1 MTSGAG
7 SLIVKRSK
15 WRSDVKGGFSGKNRV
30 VFYYYY
36 KSCDQVSVGLRGSWM
51 ARSDN

>member
-7 SLIVKRSK
+7 SLIVKPSE

-30 VFYYYY
+30 VFYDYY
-36 KSCDQVSVGLRGSWM
+36 KSCDQVSVGLRGS
-51 ARSDN
+51 